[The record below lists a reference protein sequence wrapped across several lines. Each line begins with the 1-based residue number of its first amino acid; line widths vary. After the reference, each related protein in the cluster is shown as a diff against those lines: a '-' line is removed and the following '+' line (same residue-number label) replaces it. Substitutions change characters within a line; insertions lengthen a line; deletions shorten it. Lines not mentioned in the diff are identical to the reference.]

1 MHSNQ
6 WNDFFK
12 VYLAIQKNNAK
23 IIVSDHGGG
32 LLPKFDPLDNF
43 NEKVFSNRISYFKK
57 RKKNFMLT

>member
-12 VYLAIQKNNAK
+12 VASFAIQKKNNAK

-32 LLPKFDPLDNF
+32 LLQ
-43 NEKVFSNRISYFKK
+43 I
-57 RKKNFMLT
+57 